1 MIVVTLTYKK
11 PLTEVDAVLKE
22 HIAFLDHYYEQKKFL
37 ASGRRENRV
46 GGVILVLSPSIQEAE
61 EIMKNDPFY
70 IYDVADY
77 DFMWFE
83 PSKSLEEIKELV

>member
-11 PLTEVDAVLKE
+11 PLAEVDAVLKQ

-46 GGVILVLSPSIQEAE
+46 GGVILVLSSSIQEAE
-61 EIMKNDPFY
+61 EIMKMIRF
-70 IYDVADY
+70 I
-77 DFMWFE
+77 FMTWLIMILCGL
-83 PSKSLEEIKELV
+83 SHQKV

>member
-11 PLTEVDAVLKE
+11 SLTEVDAVLKD
-22 HIAFLDHYYEQKKFL
+22 HIAFLDQYYVQKKFL

-46 GGVILVLSPSIQEAE
+46 GGVILVLTDSVEEAQD
-61 EIMKNDPFY
+61 IMKNDPFFLH
-70 IYDVADY
+70 DVADY

-83 PSKSLEEIKELV
+83 PSKSLEEIKDFV

>member
-11 PLTEVDAVLKE
+11 PLAEVDAVLKQ

-46 GGVILVLSPSIQEAE
+46 GGVILVLSS
-61 EIMKNDPFY
+61 
-70 IYDVADY
+70 
-77 DFMWFE
+77 
-83 PSKSLEEIKELV
+83 S

>member
-11 PLTEVDAVLKE
+11 PLAEVDTLLKE
-22 HIAFLDHYYEQKKFL
+22 HIAFLDRYYEQKKFL

-46 GGVILVLSPSIQEAE
+46 GGVILVLSSSIQEAE

-70 IYDVADY
+70 IHGVADY

-83 PSKSLEEIKELV
+83 PSKSLEEIKEFV

>member
-1 MIVVTLTYKK
+1 M
-11 PLTEVDAVLKE
+11 LKE
-22 HIAFLDHYYEQKKFL
+22 HITFLDHYYEQKKFL

-46 GGVILVLSPSIQEAE
+46 GGVIIVLSSSIQEAE

-70 IYDVADY
+70 SHDVVDY

-83 PSKSLEEIKELV
+83 PSKSLEEIKEFV

>member
-11 PLTEVDAVLKE
+11 LLAEVDAVLKE
-22 HIAFLDHYYEQKKFL
+22 HIALDHYYEQKKFL

-46 GGVILVLSPSIQEAE
+46 GGIILVLSSSIQEAE

-70 IYDVADY
+70 IQDVADY

-83 PSKSLEEIKELV
+83 PSKSLEEIKEFV

>member
-11 PLTEVDAVLKE
+11 ALIEVDALLKD
-22 HIAFLDHYYEQKKFL
+22 HLIFLDHYYGLKKFL

-46 GGVILVLSPSIQEAE
+46 GGVILVLSSSLQEAQ

-70 IYDVADY
+70 INDIADY

-83 PSKSLEEIKELV
+83 PSKFLNEANIII

>member
-11 PLTEVDAVLKE
+11 PLYEVDALIKE
-22 HIAFLDHYYEQKKFL
+22 HIEFLNEYYAQKKFL

-46 GGVILVLSPSIQEAE
+46 GGVILVLTDSVEEAKN
-61 EIMKNDPFY
+61 IMKNDPFY
-70 IYDVADY
+70 IHNVADY

-83 PSKSLEEIKELV
+83 ASKSLEEIKAFI